1 LLRISRISP
10 KFLLSAQCLESY
22 FAALK
27 SCFKN
32 LIKRKSVALQTFEN
46 KIEEFI
52 STLSDLESAITKQD
66 TEQYCALFERILDE
80 QLAFFGENMHRYFSL
95 LTGENIVKTYPS
107 LARLLDLF
115 FKARNWQFLN
125 EPSSYRFRLLVRSC
139 FFLIRQHSSFK
150 TKSAFEGDSFLF
162 FSYVWALTRFAEQRA
177 NNGNPSFW
185 IALGEE
191 LLQARSWFLE
201 DWLFSSTLM
210 PEEIVDLSFA
220 ALQKKLRQEIHHLS
234 ESYIQFLK
242 ESLSKLERFLSLS
255 EGKNCHKRIETLK
268 KLIELLNANC
278 A

>member
-1 LLRISRISP
+1 LLRSSRLSP
-10 KFLLSAQCLESY
+10 QFLLSAQHIKSY

-32 LIKRKSVALQTFEN
+32 LIKRTSVALQTFEN
-46 KIEEFI
+46 KIEEFT

-66 TEQYCALFERILDE
+66 TKRYCALFERILDE
-80 QLAFFGENMHRYFSL
+80 QLAFFEKNMHRDFSL

-115 FKARNWQFLN
+115 FKARNWQFLD

-139 FFLIRQHSSFK
+139 FFLIRQHSNFK
-150 TKSAFEGDSFLF
+150 TKSAVKGDSFLF
-162 FSYVWALTRFAEQRA
+162 FSYLQALTRFAEQRA
-177 NNGNPSFW
+177 RNGNPSFW

-201 DWLFSSTLM
+201 DWLFSSSLM
-210 PEEIVDLSFA
+210 PEEIVDRSLA
-220 ALQKKLRQEIHHLS
+220 AFKKKLKQKIHHLS

-255 EGKNCHKRIETLK
+255 EGKNCHKRIETLRE
-268 KLIELLNANC
+268 LNALLNAN
-278 A
+278 

>member
-1 LLRISRISP
+1 
-10 KFLLSAQCLESY
+10 LLSAQRIESY

-32 LIKRKSVALQTFEN
+32 LIKRTSVALQTFEH

-66 TEQYCALFERILDE
+66 TTRYCALFERILDE
-80 QLAFFGENMHRYFSL
+80 QLAFFGENMHRDFSL

-107 LARLLDLF
+107 LAKLLDLF
-115 FKARNWQFLN
+115 FKARNWQFLD
-125 EPSSYRFRLLVRSC
+125 EPSSCRFRLLVRSC

-162 FSYVWALTRFAEQRA
+162 FSYLWALTRFAEQRA

-210 PEEIVDLSFA
+210 PEEIVDRSFA
-220 ALQKKLRQEIHHLS
+220 ALQK
-234 ESYIQFLK
+234 
-242 ESLSKLERFLSLS
+242 
-255 EGKNCHKRIETLK
+255 N
-268 KLIELLNANC
+268 
-278 A
+278 